1 MAPPPARAVN
11 PYAAALVTLAAFVRI
26 FMEER
31 VLHLPDP
38 LRALVTVIGPEYS
51 DTAVSASPRQAP
63 ASPEIDRPMT
73 LARQQIGHIETLMRS
88 RGTDSHLPDHGDPY
102 DGDDKLSD
110 EPKEFGGT
118 GLSEYG
124 PQSRLC

>member
-1 MAPPPARAVN
+1 
-11 PYAAALVTLAAFVRI
+11 
-26 FMEER
+26 MEER

-38 LRALVTVIGPEYS
+38 LRALVTAIGPEYS
-51 DTAVSASPRQAP
+51 DTAASASPRQAP

-73 LARQQIGHIETLMRS
+73 LARQQIGHIETLMRA

>member
-1 MAPPPARAVN
+1 
-11 PYAAALVTLAAFVRI
+11 
-26 FMEER
+26 MEER

-38 LRALVTVIGPEYS
+38 LRALVTAIRPEYS
-51 DTAVSASPRQAP
+51 DTAASASPRQAP
-63 ASPEIDRPMT
+63 ASPGIDRPMT
-73 LARQQIGHIETLMRS
+73 MARQQIGHIETLMRS
-88 RGTDSHLPDHGDPY
+88 RGTDSHPPDHGDPY

-110 EPKEFGGT
+110 EPEEFGGT